1 MPRRRRSGWRV
12 FGITGIERK
21 SWSSVMITT
30 TFGRSA
36 GAFAAALAGI
46 AAATS
51 AAAISPV
58 IRCHEIGTPPT
69 VAGY

>member
-1 MPRRRRSGWRV
+1 
-12 FGITGIERK
+12 
-21 SWSSVMITT
+21 MITT